1 MMDKYLA
8 SEDTKGVAWLEEAAL
23 IKAACSDPTV
33 FNRLYLAH
41 IRPIYRYIF
50 SKVGE
55 VRQTEDLT
63 AQVFLEAL
71 EGLPRYRHNG
81 HFEAWLFSIARH
93 KVADHFRSQHPEVPL
108 EVNNGESCKKGDPL
122 STLIQT
128 EETQRISQLINQ
140 LDEQDQELL
149 RLRFV
154 AELNFGEIARL
165 INSNMEATK
174 KRFYRLLAHL
184 RQQLELDHD

>member
-1 MMDKYLA
+1 MANDLS
-8 SEDTKGVAWLEEAAL
+8 SENTKGISVTEEASL
-23 IKAACSDPTV
+23 IKTACSDPAA
-33 FNRLYLAH
+33 FNRLYLSY

-55 VRQTEDLT
+55 SRETEDLT
-63 AQVFLEAL
+63 AQVFLAAL
-71 EGLPRYRHNG
+71 ESLPRYRHNG
-81 HFEAWLFSIARH
+81 YFAAWLFGIARH
-93 KVADHFRSQHPEVPL
+93 KVADHFRSHRSELTIEVAY
-108 EVNNGESCKKGDPL
+108 GESIRKGDSL

-128 EETQRISQLINQ
+128 EEAQRISALIHK

-165 INSNMEATK
+165 INSNMETTK
-174 KRFYRLLAHL
+174 KRVYRLLTHL
-184 RQQLELDHD
+184 RQQLELNHD

>member
-1 MMDKYLA
+1 MDKYLI
-8 SEDTKGVAWLEEAAL
+8 SQDTKGIAFLEEASL
-23 IKAACSDPTV
+23 FKAACSDPAV
-33 FNRLYLAH
+33 FNQLYLAY
-41 IRPIYRYIF
+41 IRPIYRYIYC
-50 SKVGE
+50 KVGD
-55 VRQTEDLT
+55 VKQTEDLT

-71 EGLPRYRHNG
+71 ESLPRYHHNG
-81 HFEAWLFSIARH
+81 HFSAWLFSIARH
-93 KVADHFRSQHPEVPL
+93 KVVDHYRTQRSDLPIEVTD
-108 EVNNGESCKKGDPL
+108 GESDNKVDPL

-128 EETQRISQLINQ
+128 EETQRISKFIHL

-154 AELNFGEIARL
+154 AELNFAEIARL

-184 RQQLELDHD
+184 RQQLELEHD

>member
-1 MMDKYLA
+1 MDKYLS
-8 SEDTKGVAWLEEAAL
+8 SEDTKGLAFLEEASL
-23 IKAACSDPTV
+23 IKAAGSDPTV
-33 FNRLYLAH
+33 FKELYLAH

-71 EGLPRYRHNG
+71 ENLPRYHHNG
-81 HFEAWLFSIARH
+81 HFAAWLFGIARH
-93 KVADHFRSQHPEVPL
+93 KIADHYRSQRPELPIDVT
-108 EVNNGESCKKGDPL
+108 NGESYKKGDPL

-128 EETQRISQLINQ
+128 EETQRISKLIHQ

-165 INSNMEATK
+165 IHSNMEATK
-174 KRFYRLLAHL
+174 KRFYRLLTQL
-184 RQQLELDHD
+184 RQQMELDHE

>member
-1 MMDKYLA
+1 MDKYLA
-8 SEDTKGVAWLEEAAL
+8 SADTKEMAFLDEASL
-23 IKAACSDPTV
+23 IKAARSDPAV
-33 FNRLYLAH
+33 FNQLYLAH

-71 EGLPRYRHNG
+71 ESLPRYRHNG
-81 HFEAWLFSIARH
+81 YFAAWLFGIARH
-93 KVADHFRSQHPEVPL
+93 KVADHYRSQRAELPIDIT
-108 EVNNGESCKKGDPL
+108 NGESYEKGDPL

-128 EETQRISQLINQ
+128 EETQRLSKLIHQ

-184 RQQLELDHD
+184 RQQLELNHE

>member
-1 MMDKYLA
+1 MANDLS
-8 SEDTKGVAWLEEAAL
+8 SENTKGISVTEEASL
-23 IKAACSDPTV
+23 IKTACSDPAA
-33 FNRLYLAH
+33 FNRLYLSY

-55 VRQTEDLT
+55 SKEAEDLT
-63 AQVFLEAL
+63 AQVFLAAL
-71 EGLPRYRHNG
+71 ESLPRYRHNG
-81 HFEAWLFSIARH
+81 HFAAWLFGIARH
-93 KVADHFRSQHPEVPL
+93 KVADHFRSQRSEQTIEVAY
-108 EVNNGESCKKGDPL
+108 GESIRKGDPL

-128 EETQRISQLINQ
+128 EEAQRMSALIHK

-165 INSNMEATK
+165 INSNMETTK
-174 KRFYRLLAHL
+174 KRVYRLLTHL
-184 RQQLELDHD
+184 RQQLELNHD

>member
-1 MMDKYLA
+1 ML
-8 SEDTKGVAWLEEAAL
+8 EDLSTDNVKDISLTEEAAL
-23 IKAACSDPTV
+23 IKAACTDPTA
-33 FNRLYLAH
+33 FNQLYLSYIH
-41 IRPIYRYIF
+41 PIYRYIF

-55 VRQTEDLT
+55 ARETEDLT

-81 HFEAWLFSIARH
+81 HFAAWLFSIARH
-93 KVADHFRSQHPEVPL
+93 KVADHYRCRRSEL
-108 EVNNGESCKKGDPL
+108 TIEDTYGESSRRGDPL

-128 EETQRISQLINQ
+128 EEAYRMSGLIHK

-154 AELNFGEIARL
+154 AELNFGEIAQL
-165 INSNMEATK
+165 INSNMEKTK
-174 KRFYRLLAHL
+174 KRVYRLLAHL

>member
-1 MMDKYLA
+1 MDKYLI
-8 SEDTKGVAWLEEAAL
+8 SQDTKGIAFLEKASL
-23 IKAACSDPTV
+23 FKAACSDPAV
-33 FNRLYLAH
+33 FNQLYLAY
-41 IRPIYRYIF
+41 IRPIYRYIYC
-50 SKVGE
+50 KVGD
-55 VRQTEDLT
+55 VKQTEDLT

-71 EGLPRYRHNG
+71 ESLPRYHHNG
-81 HFEAWLFSIARH
+81 HFSAWLFSIARH
-93 KVADHFRSQHPEVPL
+93 KVVDHYRTQRSDLPIEVTD
-108 EVNNGESCKKGDPL
+108 GESDNKVDPL

-128 EETQRISQLINQ
+128 EETQRISKFIHL

-154 AELNFGEIARL
+154 AELNFAEIARL

-184 RQQLELDHD
+184 RQQLELEHD

>member
-1 MMDKYLA
+1 MANDLS
-8 SEDTKGVAWLEEAAL
+8 SENKKGISLTEEASL
-23 IKAACSDPTV
+23 IKASCSDPAA
-33 FNRLYLAH
+33 FNRLYLSY

-50 SKVGE
+50 SKVSE
-55 VRQTEDLT
+55 TKETEDLT

-81 HFEAWLFSIARH
+81 HFAAWLFSIARH
-93 KVADHFRSQHPEVPL
+93 KVADHFRSQRSEQTIEVAY
-108 EVNNGESCKKGDPL
+108 GESNRRGDPL

-128 EETQRISQLINQ
+128 EEAQRMSALIHK

-154 AELNFGEIARL
+154 AELSFGEIARL
-165 INSNMEATK
+165 INTNMETTK
-174 KRFYRLLAHL
+174 KRFYRLLTHL
-184 RQQLELDHD
+184 RRQLELNHD

>member
-1 MMDKYLA
+1 MMDKYLT
-8 SEDTKGVAWLEEAAL
+8 SEDTKRKALLEEASL
-23 IKAACSDPTV
+23 IRAARNDPTV
-33 FNRLYLAH
+33 FDQLYLGH

-50 SKVGE
+50 CKVGD
-55 VRQTEDLT
+55 VKQTEDLT

-71 EGLPRYRHNG
+71 ESLPHYHHNG
-81 HFEAWLFSIARH
+81 HFSAWLFSIARH
-93 KVADHFRSQHPEVPL
+93 KVADHYRFRHRDLPL
-108 EVNNGESCKKGDPL
+108 EIIHQESHLNGDPL
-122 STLIQT
+122 SSLIQT
-128 EETQRISQLINQ
+128 EEAQRISKFIHL

-149 RLRFV
+149 RLRIV

-165 INSNMEATK
+165 IHRNMESTK

>member
-1 MMDKYLA
+1 MDKYLV
-8 SEDTKGVAWLEEAAL
+8 SEDTKGIAFLEEASL
-23 IKAACSDPTV
+23 FKAACSDPAV
-33 FNRLYLAH
+33 FNQLYLAY
-41 IRPIYRYIF
+41 IRPIYRYIYC
-50 SKVGE
+50 KVGD
-55 VRQTEDLT
+55 VKQTEDLT

-71 EGLPRYRHNG
+71 ESLPRYHHNG
-81 HFEAWLFSIARH
+81 HFSAWLFSIARH
-93 KVADHFRSQHPEVPL
+93 KVVDYYRTRRSELPIEIT
-108 EVNNGESCKKGDPL
+108 NKESDNKVDPL

-128 EETQRISQLINQ
+128 EETQRISKFIHL

-174 KRFYRLLAHL
+174 KRFYRLLALL
-184 RQQLELDHD
+184 RQQLELEHD